1 MNPCSSKFFVFAVA
15 ALLAAIALV
24 LLLHVYWK
32 WWFLRNSSQRILP
45 SLTSELPNF
54 SLSISLE
61 DVDVDTSFG
70 LDASAVASLPIFVY
84 KSDEHKSAVQC
95 VICLCTLVDDEKG
108 RVLPKCRHVFHVGC
122 IDMWLHSHSTCPI
135 CRADV
140 VGPGDAVDVSVAG
153 EEEVSRDPPETSS
166 HEQRA
171 VAMDENSQI
180 VVEVELPPG
189 SNLESQM
196 QKDSSAS
203 SSSAFSGS
211 LKRMLSWNRSES
223 KVFPSNASES

>member
-24 LLLHVYWK
+24 LLLHVYWN

-45 SLTSELPNF
+45 SLISELPNF

-140 VGPGDAVDVSVAG
+140 VGPGDSVDVSVA

-171 VAMDENSQI
+171 VVMDENSQI